1 MPERRI
7 ATNPLAE
14 IEDDD
19 AAVGVLVFA
28 WLGRRPLRLFRKLEP
43 RLLELVTP
51 TFLLFPPPDLINDER
66 RKHAGLAFRAS
77 TARRN

>member
-14 IEDDD
+14 IENDD
-19 AAVGVLVFA
+19 AAFGVLVFA
-28 WLGRRPLRLFRKLEP
+28 WLRGRPLRLFGKLEP

-51 TFLLFPPPDLINDER
+51 TFLLFPPPDLIDDER